1 MRTLSYI
8 LLSSILLLTPLDTP
22 AQKRQEKKEKV
33 NLGELL
39 AFKGFGFST
48 DIFGC
53 AYSLIGEGIST
64 EIAAELN
71 FGNRLYPTA
80 EFGWAW
86 CNTTDESSEIKYRTN
101 APYYR
106 AGFNYNFLTNKD
118 NPNPKH

>member
-8 LLSSILLLTPLDTP
+8 LLSSILLLTPLGTS
-22 AQKRQEKKEKV
+22 AQKRVEGKEKKEKV

-86 CNTTDESSEIKYRTN
+86 CNTTDESSGI
-101 APYYR
+101 
-106 AGFNYNFLTNKD
+106 
-118 NPNPKH
+118 